1 MDKMYA
7 PDRVLT
13 HLLFSFL
20 LCTHTVAAVHTLAK
34 LTATCARPHP
44 PPKGYAELSGQHL
57 RHLAATRHMLRGCH
71 RVQRS
76 WRHAA

>member
-1 MDKMYA
+1 MRLIA
-7 PDRVLT
+7 FT

-44 PPKGYAELSGQHL
+44 P
-57 RHLAATRHMLRGCH
+57 RDMLNC
-71 RVQRS
+71 QAS
-76 WRHAA
+76 T